1 MRDSGPGM
9 DADTLRRAAEP
20 FFTTRPDAA
29 GLGLSQA
36 FAFAR
41 QSEGVLAI
49 DSTPGEGAEVSVTL
63 PSERDADGE
72 RVENRPSTDETA
84 PETAS

>member
-1 MRDSGPGM
+1 LSAFASRS
-9 DADTLRRAAEP
+9 TFRVTRAWLIAALG
-20 FFTTRPDAA
+20 RPDAA

-41 QSEGVLAI
+41 QSSGALAI

-63 PSERDADGE
+63 PRAEQQDADAS
-72 RVENRPSTDETA
+72 ENTGQTDEPA
-84 PETAS
+84 PEIAS